1 MNTQHLQS
9 LPESAGG
16 EPTREVERGGAF
28 FTLLGTAHVSRAS
41 AEAVAAM
48 LAETDY
54 DLVAVELCDSRY
66 QALTNPDQLM
76 ELDMFRVIREGR
88 GGVMLAQ
95 LALGGYQRRLAE
107 QFGIEPGAEM
117 RAAIDTAREQDKPVA
132 LIDRDV
138 GITLKRAQRSLG
150 WWQRWVLLNGLFFG
164 LFSREKLTEDDIEQL
179 KQGDMLTGAFTEFA
193 AEAPALFQAL
203 ISERDEYMAAE
214 LRRRA
219 APGQRVLAVVGA
231 GHLDGIARALA
242 EDERDPETVS
252 SELNQVPSGARWPRY
267 IPWIVA
273 ALVITG
279 FAWGFTRSAELGFRL
294 MGDWILI
301 NGGLCALG
309 AALAGAHPITVVSAF
324 LAAPITSLNP
334 TIGAGMATAAV
345 ETVVRKPRMAD
356 FAALRDDTA
365 NLRGWWHNRVA
376 RTLLV
381 FAFSTLGSA
390 AGTWLAGA
398 SILSR
403 LI

>member
-1 MNTQHLQS
+1 MNTSNLNT
-9 LPESAGG
+9 LPDSVSD
-16 EPTREVERGGAF
+16 EPIREVERDGAR

-41 AEAVAAM
+41 ADAVEAM
-48 LAETDY
+48 LAESDY
-54 DLVAVELCDSRY
+54 DVVAVELCQSRY
-66 QALTNPDQLM
+66 EALTNPDRLL
-76 ELDMFRVIREGR
+76 ELDMFRVIRDGR

-117 RAAIDTAREQDKPVA
+117 LAAINAAHERDKSLA

-138 GITLKRAQRSLG
+138 GITLKRASRSLG
-150 WWQRWVLLNGLFFG
+150 WWQRWVMLNGLFFG
-164 LFSREKLTEDDIEQL
+164 LFTREKLTEDDIEQL
-179 KQGDMLTGAFTEFA
+179 KQGDMLTSAFTEFA
-193 AEAPALFQAL
+193 AEAPALYQAL
-203 ISERDEYMAAE
+203 IAERDAYMAAE

-219 APGQRVLAVVGA
+219 EPGQRVLAVVGA
-231 GHLDGIARALA
+231 GHLDGIAKSLA
-242 EDERDPETVS
+242 EDDEDPETVCR
-252 SELNQVPSGARWPRY
+252 ELNRVPPGARWVRY
-267 IPWIVA
+267 IPWLVA
-273 ALVITG
+273 ILVLTG
-279 FAWGFTRSAELGFRL
+279 FAWGFTRSADLGWRL
-294 MGDWILI
+294 VGDWVLI

-309 AALAGAHPITVVSAF
+309 AALAGAHPVTVVSAF

-365 NLRGWWHNRVA
+365 HLRGWWRNRVA

-403 LI
+403 LV